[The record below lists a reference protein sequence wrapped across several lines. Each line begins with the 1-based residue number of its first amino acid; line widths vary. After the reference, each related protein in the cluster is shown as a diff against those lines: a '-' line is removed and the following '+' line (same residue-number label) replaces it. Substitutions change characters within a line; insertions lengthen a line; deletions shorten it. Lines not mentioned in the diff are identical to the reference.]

1 MSYLAL
7 TVKNSSQNW
16 LVWYVTVNMDFN
28 KLNKEKG
35 IENAREIKSK
45 LVPSLTGTINE
56 RFKNCSDEKEV
67 YDAMQIIDPE
77 YWMNDKEPGNN
88 KIIFLAYRFS
98 ILLAHADFN
107 KEKVLIECT
116 KF

>member
-16 LVWYVTVNMDFN
+16 LAWYVTVNMDFN

-45 LVPSLTGTINE
+45 LAPSLTRTINE

-67 YDAMQIIDPE
+67 YDAMQIIGPK
-77 YWMNDKEPGNN
+77 YWMNDKEHGSN